1 MGRHKY
7 RKRKSEIC
15 ECENQTEGSGLFDFA
30 KNLTKK
36 TAEAAFKKGTAKVG
50 RKLGEKVVD
59 SFFKQSPIQRIESEN
74 KDLYQSPKESGHK
87 IYEILSP
94 AKINKKDSKENKK
107 MRVIT
112 QQEIN
117 ENLNRLLNM

>member
-36 TAEAAFKKGTAKVG
+36 QQKQPLKKVQQ
-50 RKLGEKVVD
+50 KL
-59 SFFKQSPIQRIESEN
+59 
-74 KDLYQSPKESGHK
+74 
-87 IYEILSP
+87 
-94 AKINKKDSKENKK
+94 A
-107 MRVIT
+107 
-112 QQEIN
+112 
-117 ENLNRLLNM
+117 ENLVKKL